1 MLLNFQGR
9 SSPRLATHVARQ
21 RAAVQVAGSVFIH
34 FEEFTM
40 IVPIPEEHNFSSE
53 LDNLGLN
60 ADQRLYYEP
69 KMH

>member
-1 MLLNFQGR
+1 
-9 SSPRLATHVARQ
+9 
-21 RAAVQVAGSVFIH
+21 
-34 FEEFTM
+34 M
-40 IVPIPEEHNFSSE
+40 IVPMPEEHNFSSE